1 MDILLRMRR
10 YLIMGGGKDQ
20 RVLIE
25 EAITEIEKL
34 RAKLERL
41 GSILERQ
48 LY

>member
-1 MDILLRMRR
+1 MDLLLRMRR

-20 RVLIE
+20 RALIE
-25 EAITEIEKL
+25 EAITEIERL
-34 RAKLERL
+34 RAKVARL